1 MPEVTIAAIHAILL
15 AGNVQQGRKRVLRGG
30 AWNNN
35 GHNLRSA
42 NRNGNPPDNRNHNI
56 GLRLAGAFSIAGG
69 SKSQHIVQFHPR
81 RAGGQNPGPRRGSR
95 PDARSDARPD
105 ARSDAQ
111 PLPQGRPLSI
121 PLCINAANRRH

>member
-35 GHNLRSA
+35 GRNLRSA

-69 SKSQHIVQFHPR
+69 SKKPAHCPVSSAPR
-81 RAGGQNPGPRRGSR
+81 GWTKPR
-95 PDARSDARPD
+95 PAAR
-105 ARSDAQ
+105 
-111 PLPQGRPLSI
+111 
-121 PLCINAANRRH
+121 